1 MERNLGDRKQL
12 VNGDR
17 FAVDVRGDLG
27 VGANSSN
34 AAVVVEVEVDLARE
48 GHWHGHN
55 GRHSKGDIG
64 VNDGCAIASEVFVL
78 PSNRGKHLTCR
89 NAEVNHAVAGYADRY
104 RAAAIGIAILEGV
117 SDAAIDNRG
126 RQRGSHLQHS
136 NAGAVEV
143 RNPKWNRLESLCNC
157 HDSGLGVGKRN
168 HLGVFYTLRSGAA
181 SRSSGSGST
190 CEREEGNERR

>member
-89 NAEVNHAVAGYADRY
+89 NAEVNDAVAGNADRY

-117 SDAAIDNRG
+117 SDPASILADDNG
-126 RQRGSHLQHS
+126 EVLQNS
-136 NAGAVEV
+136 NAGAGEV

-157 HDSGLGVGKRN
+157 HDSGLGVRIRN

-181 SRSSGSGST
+181 SRRSGSGST